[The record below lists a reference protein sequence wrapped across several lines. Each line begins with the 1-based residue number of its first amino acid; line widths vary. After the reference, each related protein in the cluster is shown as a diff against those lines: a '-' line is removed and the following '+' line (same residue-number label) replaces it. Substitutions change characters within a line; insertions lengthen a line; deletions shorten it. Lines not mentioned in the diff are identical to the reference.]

1 MLKQDDVLSAG
12 EIQNGMAQRAL
23 AVSQPYRTSS
33 LFLVMVQVQ
42 FRDVDALIAR
52 SNNLLQIA
60 FFQPSTP
67 DPIEITYE
75 ACPRLAAR
83 LDDGTL

>member
-1 MLKQDDVLSAG
+1 
-12 EIQNGMAQRAL
+12 
-23 AVSQPYRTSS
+23 
-33 LFLVMVQVQ
+33 MVQVQ

-75 ACPRLAAR
+75 ACPHLAAR